1 MNKTNL
7 CTHMKI
13 THKRE
18 LKEVLEE
25 QGMEFIYAYE
35 SGTARVR
42 GGFRGNRIIGI
53 KGIEVKNVGQI
64 KVREQKGYK
73 KLTATSE
80 VP

>member
-1 MNKTNL
+1 
-7 CTHMKI
+7 MKI

-53 KGIEVKNVGQI
+53 KGIEVKNVGPM
-64 KVREQKGYK
+64 KVRERKGYK
-73 KLTATSE
+73 KLMPTSD

>member
-1 MNKTNL
+1 
-7 CTHMKI
+7 MKI

-42 GGFRGNRIIGI
+42 GGFRGNMIIGI
-53 KGIEVKNVGQI
+53 KGIEVKNVGPI
-64 KVREQKGYK
+64 KVRERKGYK

>member
-25 QGMEFIYAYE
+25 QGMDFIYAYE

-53 KGIEVKNVGQI
+53 KRIVVKNVGQI
-64 KVREQKGYK
+64 KVRERKGYK
-73 KLTATSE
+73 KLTATS
-80 VP
+80 

>member
-1 MNKTNL
+1 
-7 CTHMKI
+7 MKI

-53 KGIEVKNVGQI
+53 KGIEVKNVGPM
-64 KVREQKGYK
+64 KVRERKGYK
-73 KLTATSE
+73 KLMPTSE
-80 VP
+80 IP

>member
-1 MNKTNL
+1 
-7 CTHMKI
+7 MKI

-64 KVREQKGYK
+64 KVRERKGYK
-73 KLTATSE
+73 KLTATSD

>member
-13 THKRE
+13 THKRQ

-25 QGMEFIYAYE
+25 QGMEFVYANE
-35 SGTARVR
+35 SGTGRGR

-64 KVREQKGYK
+64 KVRERKGYK